1 MSDIMISYAELII
14 SKLATPDVH
23 SKDLNF
29 LKKCTLVKARIK
41 IKAIILD
48 WRLKI
53 DKKYLR
59 SEL

>member
-1 MSDIMISYAELII
+1 MISYAELII

-29 LKKCTLVKARIK
+29 LKKL